1 MYSSRKYNIANS
13 HPTLSSYYNSR
24 FMNLK
29 ITYLSLSLFI
39 LRIGE
44 DKNNPI
50 YRIAYGV
57 VSPSDHSMEKATV
70 SKFSQFGSYG
80 NKKVYLGSISISSE
94 REIILGIYEALSI
107 GNSLK
112 DSLER
117 YGISNDNLMYDVEY
131 IRDGV
136 SVPWHK
142 ANILGNQLSD
152 SRYICMLNP
161 ETLFEIDGHL
171 LEQEELDDAMR
182 TLCVKLREATGLPFD
197 TSYDH
202 IGNLEILIAPDQDVY
217 GKPLVKYWHDKQPFR
232 QYVELSSE
240 LTDRADLVTVN
251 IRITAGGVITTDTLL
266 SDKPNDNENTTFSTS
281 SEYPPQAVEI
291 KIWLTKSSEVRLVHL
306 STHYFV
312 GEICFSLAIVQS
324 EIHIQSD
331 WLERVKGAMHK
342 NKKELVDIASSVQ
355 RTHSESHH
363 IRNEDFPQWLKRKS
377 TIKSIE
383 RCDDAYFPV
392 GWDCKTQESG
402 SLAFL
407 EWFKAKTN
415 GAKWV
420 FLQDPY
426 FEDVALSFIALTDIQ
441 GECIILTQTD
451 LRTNADNTISTS
463 STSQRKTKI
472 LSMIKDYPSLYG
484 SMRLIIRDMPGSGP
498 KLHDRYLFIGYGDDR
513 CEGYMLSNSLQGATK
528 KSPLLITRIGTPV
541 LVKVKQHINKLID
554 KDEVE
559 VETIYHYSDRTSSTP
574 QEREEIADPVFYD
587 CLQAMNH
594 PLDPACLD
602 QVLNDIL
609 KEGTA
614 DRISTFGYYL
624 AHIGDDELHSIHQIM
639 GARIANNPK
648 AIEALKSF
656 ILEHHKSSFPIGFEG
671 FSERGYR
678 NNHFPDI
685 LEFSYHEIIHRNH
698 THLIDN
704 SYIGFSHPIWGMEHA
719 CVLLIRASA
728 QDTIDALKQLR
739 DQLVKIKTDKTITSI
754 YKITNTLLCMI
765 FNSVVFD
772 WDGDLMEKML
782 IDGNDWCR
790 GLGALILIYKANYS
804 NFDIRTYSK
813 LLQSHDERIT
823 LCNTLIFSSERNI
836 KRTDIY
842 DHLIE
847 EIKESDIEYAYKNIL
862 DILRGCYPLKTQ
874 ETYINKIY
882 RSLIQDGRLDRDILS
897 SRLTEDLFDEYI
909 QSGTKSGSDVLVM
922 SLSLINGSLEVLQ
935 AESQKILMDT
945 KGRLNRLIIKDHNNV
960 FQACSALKNLR
971 SLLERILAEHPSPSS
986 ELVKINDEILSLL
999 RRVGIE
1005 EP

>member
-1 MYSSRKYNIANS
+1 MSYSNS
-13 HPTLSSYYNSR
+13 DLIKPEIKH
-24 FMNLK
+24 
-29 ITYLSLSLFI
+29 LSLRLFI

-50 YRIAYGV
+50 YRIAYGAV
-57 VSPSDHSMEKATV
+57 IPSDYSLEKATV
-70 SKFSQFGSYG
+70 SDFSQFESYG
-80 NKKVYLGSISISSE
+80 NKKIYLGSISIFSE
-94 REIILGIYEALSI
+94 REIILGIYDALSI

-112 DSLER
+112 ESLDR
-117 YGISNDNLMYDVEY
+117 YGISNDNLKYDVKY

-152 SRYICMLNP
+152 SRYICMLEP
-161 ETLFEIDGHL
+161 ETLFEIDGYL
-171 LEQEELDDAMR
+171 LEQEVLDGAMR
-182 TLCVKLREATGLPFD
+182 TLSIKLREATGLPFD

-202 IGNLEILIAPDQDVY
+202 IGNLEILLAPDQDIY
-217 GKPLVKYWHDKQPFR
+217 GRSLVKHWQDKESFT
-232 QYVELSSE
+232 QYVELSSK
-240 LTDRADLVTVN
+240 LTDGADLVTVN
-251 IRITAGGVITTDTLL
+251 IKLTAGGVITIDTLL
-266 SDKPNDNENTTFSTS
+266 SDKPNDNENTTFSIP

-306 STHYFV
+306 STHHFI
-312 GEICFSLAIVQS
+312 GEICFSLGIVQS

-331 WLERVKGAMHK
+331 WLERVKGAMPKH
-342 NKKELVDIASSVQ
+342 KKELVDIASSVQ
-355 RTHSESHH
+355 RTHSESRH
-363 IRNEDFPQWLKRKS
+363 IRNEGLPQWLERKS

-383 RCDDAYFPV
+383 RCDDAYFPA

-451 LRTNADNTISTS
+451 LRTNTDNTICTS
-463 STSQRKTKI
+463 GTSQRKAKI
-472 LSMIKDYPSLYG
+472 LSLIKNYPSLYD
-484 SMRLIIRDMPGSGP
+484 SMQLIIRDMPGAGS
-498 KLHDRYLFIGYGDDR
+498 KLHDRYLFIGYDDDR
-513 CEGYMLSNSLQGATK
+513 SEGYMLSNSLQGATK

-541 LVKVKQHINKLID
+541 LVKVKKHIAKLID
-554 KDEVE
+554 QNK
-559 VETIYHYSDRTSSTP
+559 VETIYHYSDRTSSSP
-574 QEREEIADPVFYD
+574 QERQEIADPDFYD

-594 PLDPACLD
+594 PVGPDCLD
-602 QVLNDIL
+602 HVLNDIL
-609 KEGTA
+609 KEKTA

-624 AHIGDDELHSIHQIM
+624 AHISDDELHSIHQLM
-639 GARIANNPK
+639 GATIANHPN

-671 FSERGYR
+671 FSGRGYR
-678 NNHFPDI
+678 NNYFPDI

-728 QDTIDALKQLR
+728 QDAINTLKQLR
-739 DQLVKIKTDKTITSI
+739 DQLVNIKTDKAITSI
-754 YKITNTLLCMI
+754 YRITNTLLHMI
-765 FNSVVFD
+765 FNSVVFG

-790 GLGALILIYKANYS
+790 GLGALILIYKADKP
-804 NFDIRTYSK
+804 NFDIRPHLE
-813 LLQSHDERIT
+813 LLQTHDERIT
-823 LCNTLIFSSERNI
+823 LCNTIIFSLEPNTNRDNI
-836 KRTDIY
+836 Y
-842 DHLIE
+842 NLLIE
-847 EIKESDIEYAYKNIL
+847 EIKESDVEYTYENIL
-862 DILRGCYPLKTQ
+862 NILRGCYPLELQ
-874 ETYINKIY
+874 ETYIKKIY
-882 RSLIQDGRLDRDILS
+882 GPLIQDGRLDKDKLS
-897 SRLTEDLFDEYI
+897 SRLTEALFDECI
-909 QSGTKSGSDVLVM
+909 QSEPKYRPEALAMGLYR
-922 SLSLINGSLEVLQ
+922 INGSFKVLQ
-935 AESQKILMDT
+935 EKSQKQLMET
-945 KGRLNRLIIKDHNNV
+945 ERKLNRLIIKDHNNV
-960 FQACSALKNLR
+960 FQACSALNKLR
-971 SLLERILAEHPSPSS
+971 SLLHSIIAEHPCPSD
-986 ELVKINDEILSLL
+986 ELLNIYDKIQSVL

-1005 EP
+1005 EEL

>member
-1 MYSSRKYNIANS
+1 
-13 HPTLSSYYNSR
+13 
-24 FMNLK
+24 MNPK
-29 ITYLSLSLFI
+29 ITYLSLRLFI

-80 NKKVYLGSISISSE
+80 NKKVYLGSISIFSE
-94 REIILGIYEALSI
+94 GEKVLGIYDALSM

-112 DSLER
+112 TSLNKYGIKNDSLR
-117 YGISNDNLMYDVEY
+117 YDVEY
-131 IRDGV
+131 IYDGV

-152 SRYICMLNP
+152 SRYICMLKP

-171 LEQEELDDAMR
+171 LDQEELENAMR
-182 TLCVKLREATGLPFD
+182 SLSVKLREGTGLPFD

-202 IGNLEILIAPDQDVY
+202 IGNLEILIAPDQDIY
-217 GKPLVKYWHDKQPFR
+217 GRSLVKYWQDKDTFSQH
-232 QYVELSSE
+232 VELSSE
-240 LTDRADLVTVN
+240 LTHGADLVTVN
-251 IRITAGGVITTDTLL
+251 IKITVGGGVITTDTLV
-266 SDKPNDNENTTFSTS
+266 SEKPVENENSTFSIP
-281 SEYPPQAVEI
+281 SEYPPKAVEI
-291 KIWLTKSSEVRLVHL
+291 KIWLTKSSEVKLVHL
-306 STHYFV
+306 STHHYI
-312 GEICFSLAIVQS
+312 EAICFSLAIVQS

-463 STSQRKTKI
+463 STSQRKAKI

-498 KLHDRYLFIGYGDDR
+498 KLHDRYLFIGHDDDR

-541 LVKVKQHINKLID
+541 LVKVKKHITKLID
-554 KDEVE
+554 PDE
-559 VETIYHYSDRTSSTP
+559 VETIYHYSDRTSSMP
-574 QEREEIADPVFYD
+574 QEDQEIADPDFYD

-594 PLDPACLD
+594 PLDPDCLD

-609 KEGTA
+609 MEKTA
-614 DRISTFGYYL
+614 DRISTFSYYL
-624 AHIGDDELHSIHQIM
+624 AHSSNDELYSIRQVM
-639 GARIANNPK
+639 GARIATNPK

-656 ILEHHKSSFPIGFEG
+656 ILDHHNSSFPIGFEG
-671 FSERGYR
+671 GSWRGYR
-678 NNHFPDI
+678 NNYFSDI
-685 LEFSYHEIIHRNH
+685 LEASYHEIVHRNH
-698 THLIDN
+698 TQLID
-704 SYIGFSHPIWGMEHA
+704 SCYKDLWYGGWGMEYA
-719 CVLLIRASA
+719 CMLLIKASA
-728 QDTIDALKQLR
+728 QDTIDTLKQLR

-862 DILRGCYPLKTQ
+862 DILRDCYPLKTQ

-882 RSLIQDGRLDRDILS
+882 RPLIQDGRLDRDILS
-897 SRLTEDLFDEYI
+897 SRLTEYLFDEYI

-922 SLSLINGSLEVLQ
+922 SLSLINGSLKALQ
-935 AESQKILMDT
+935 EKSQKLLMET
-945 KGRLNRLIIKDHNNV
+945 ERKLNRLIIKDHNNV

-999 RRVGIE
+999 RRVG
-1005 EP
+1005 

>member
-1 MYSSRKYNIANS
+1 MSYSNS
-13 HPTLSSYYNSR
+13 DLIKPEIKH
-24 FMNLK
+24 
-29 ITYLSLSLFI
+29 LSLRLFI

-50 YRIAYGV
+50 YRIAYGAV
-57 VSPSDHSMEKATV
+57 IPSDYSLEKATV
-70 SKFSQFGSYG
+70 SNFSQFESYG
-80 NKKVYLGSISISSE
+80 NKKIYLGSISIFSE
-94 REIILGIYEALSI
+94 REIILGIYDALSI

-112 DSLER
+112 ESLDR
-117 YGISNDNLMYDVEY
+117 YGISNDNLKYDVKY

-152 SRYICMLNP
+152 SRYICMLEP
-161 ETLFEIDGHL
+161 ETLFEIDGYL
-171 LEQEELDDAMR
+171 LEQEVLDGAMR
-182 TLCVKLREATGLPFD
+182 TLSIKLREATGLPFD

-202 IGNLEILIAPDQDVY
+202 IGNLEILLAPDQDIY
-217 GKPLVKYWHDKQPFR
+217 GRSLVKHWQDKESFT
-232 QYVELSSE
+232 QYVELSSK
-240 LTDRADLVTVN
+240 LTDGADLVTVN
-251 IRITAGGVITTDTLL
+251 IKLTAGGVITIDTLL
-266 SDKPNDNENTTFSTS
+266 SDKPNDNENTTFSIP

-306 STHYFV
+306 STHHFI
-312 GEICFSLAIVQS
+312 GEICFSLGIVQS

-331 WLERVKGAMHK
+331 WLERVKGAMPKH
-342 NKKELVDIASSVQ
+342 KKELVDIASSVQ
-355 RTHSESHH
+355 RTHSESRH
-363 IRNEDFPQWLKRKS
+363 IRNEGLPQWLERKS

-383 RCDDAYFPV
+383 RCDDAYFPA

-451 LRTNADNTISTS
+451 LRTNTDNTICTS
-463 STSQRKTKI
+463 GTSQRKAKI
-472 LSMIKDYPSLYG
+472 LSLIKNYPSLYD
-484 SMRLIIRDMPGSGP
+484 SMQLIIRDMPGAGS
-498 KLHDRYLFIGYGDDR
+498 KLHDRYLFIGYDDDR
-513 CEGYMLSNSLQGATK
+513 SEGYMLSNSLQGATK

-541 LVKVKQHINKLID
+541 LVKVKKHIAKLID
-554 KDEVE
+554 QNK
-559 VETIYHYSDRTSSTP
+559 VETIYHYSDRTSSSP
-574 QEREEIADPVFYD
+574 QERQEIADPDFYD

-594 PLDPACLD
+594 PVGPDCLD
-602 QVLNDIL
+602 HVLNDIL
-609 KEGTA
+609 KEKTA

-624 AHIGDDELHSIHQIM
+624 AHISDDELHSIHQLM
-639 GARIANNPK
+639 GATIANHPN

-671 FSERGYR
+671 FSGRGYR
-678 NNHFPDI
+678 NNYFPDI

-728 QDTIDALKQLR
+728 QDAINTLKQLR
-739 DQLVKIKTDKTITSI
+739 DQLVNIKTDKAITSI
-754 YKITNTLLCMI
+754 YKITNTLLHMI
-765 FNSVVFD
+765 FNSVVFG

-790 GLGALILIYKANYS
+790 GLGALILIYKADKP
-804 NFDIRTYSK
+804 NFDIRPHLE
-813 LLQSHDERIT
+813 LLQTHDERIT
-823 LCNTLIFSSERNI
+823 LCNTIIFSLEPNTNRDNI
-836 KRTDIY
+836 Y
-842 DHLIE
+842 NLLIE
-847 EIKESDIEYAYKNIL
+847 EIKESDVEYTYENIL
-862 DILRGCYPLKTQ
+862 NILRGCYPLELQ
-874 ETYINKIY
+874 ETYIKKIY
-882 RSLIQDGRLDRDILS
+882 GPLIQDGRLDKDKLS
-897 SRLTEDLFDEYI
+897 SRLTEALFDECI
-909 QSGTKSGSDVLVM
+909 QSEPKYRPEALAMGLYR
-922 SLSLINGSLEVLQ
+922 INGSFKVLQ
-935 AESQKILMDT
+935 EKSQKQLMET
-945 KGRLNRLIIKDHNNV
+945 ERKLNRLIIKDHNNV
-960 FQACSALKNLR
+960 FQACSALNKLR
-971 SLLERILAEHPSPSS
+971 SLLHSIIAEHPCPSD
-986 ELVKINDEILSLL
+986 ELLNIYDKIQSVL

-1005 EP
+1005 EEL

>member
-1 MYSSRKYNIANS
+1 MSYSNS
-13 HPTLSSYYNSR
+13 DLIKPEIKH
-24 FMNLK
+24 
-29 ITYLSLSLFI
+29 LSLRLFI

-50 YRIAYGV
+50 YRIAYGAV
-57 VSPSDHSMEKATV
+57 IPSDYSLEKATV
-70 SKFSQFGSYG
+70 SDFSQFESYG
-80 NKKVYLGSISISSE
+80 NKKIYLGSISIFSE
-94 REIILGIYEALSI
+94 REIILGIYDALSI

-112 DSLER
+112 ESLDR
-117 YGISNDNLMYDVEY
+117 YGISNDNLKYDVKY

-152 SRYICMLNP
+152 SRYICMLEP
-161 ETLFEIDGHL
+161 ETLFEIDGYL
-171 LEQEELDDAMR
+171 LEQEVLDGAMR
-182 TLCVKLREATGLPFD
+182 TLSIKLREATGLPFD

-202 IGNLEILIAPDQDVY
+202 IGNLEILLAPDQDIY
-217 GKPLVKYWHDKQPFR
+217 GRSLVKHWQDKESFT
-232 QYVELSSE
+232 QYVELSSK
-240 LTDRADLVTVN
+240 LTDGADLVTVN
-251 IRITAGGVITTDTLL
+251 IKLTAGGVITIDTLL
-266 SDKPNDNENTTFSTS
+266 SDKPNDNENTTFSIP

-306 STHYFV
+306 STHHFI
-312 GEICFSLAIVQS
+312 GEICFSLGIVQS

-331 WLERVKGAMHK
+331 WLERVKGAMPKH
-342 NKKELVDIASSVQ
+342 KKELVDIASSVQ
-355 RTHSESHH
+355 RTHSESRH
-363 IRNEDFPQWLKRKS
+363 IRNEGLPQWLERKS

-383 RCDDAYFPV
+383 RCDDAYFPA

-451 LRTNADNTISTS
+451 LRTNTDNTICTS
-463 STSQRKTKI
+463 GTSQRKAKI
-472 LSMIKDYPSLYG
+472 LSLIKNYPSLYD
-484 SMRLIIRDMPGSGP
+484 SMQLIIRDMPGAGS
-498 KLHDRYLFIGYGDDR
+498 KLHDRYLFIGYDDDR
-513 CEGYMLSNSLQGATK
+513 SEGYMLSNSLQGATK

-541 LVKVKQHINKLID
+541 LVKVKKHIAKLID
-554 KDEVE
+554 QNK
-559 VETIYHYSDRTSSTP
+559 VETIYHYSDRTSSSP
-574 QEREEIADPVFYD
+574 QERQEIADPDFYD

-594 PLDPACLD
+594 PVGPDCLD
-602 QVLNDIL
+602 HVLNDIL
-609 KEGTA
+609 KEKTA

-624 AHIGDDELHSIHQIM
+624 AHISDDELHSIHQLM
-639 GARIANNPK
+639 GATIANPPN

-671 FSERGYR
+671 FSGRGYR
-678 NNHFPDI
+678 NNYFPDI

-728 QDTIDALKQLR
+728 QDTINTLKQLR
-739 DQLVKIKTDKTITSI
+739 DQLVNIKTDKAITSI
-754 YKITNTLLCMI
+754 YKITNTLLHMI
-765 FNSVVFD
+765 FNSVVFG

-790 GLGALILIYKANYS
+790 GLGALILIYKADKP
-804 NFDIRTYSK
+804 NFDIRPHLE
-813 LLQSHDERIT
+813 LLQTHDERIT
-823 LCNTLIFSSERNI
+823 LCNTIIFSLEPNTNRDNI
-836 KRTDIY
+836 Y
-842 DHLIE
+842 NLLIE
-847 EIKESDIEYAYKNIL
+847 EIKESDVEYTYENIL
-862 DILRGCYPLKTQ
+862 NILRGCYPLELQ
-874 ETYINKIY
+874 ETYIKKIY
-882 RSLIQDGRLDRDILS
+882 GPLIQDGRLDKDKLS
-897 SRLTEDLFDEYI
+897 SRLTEALFDECI
-909 QSGTKSGSDVLVM
+909 QSEPKYRPEALAMGLYR
-922 SLSLINGSLEVLQ
+922 INGSFKVLQ
-935 AESQKILMDT
+935 EKSQKQLMET
-945 KGRLNRLIIKDHNNV
+945 ERKLNRLIIKDHNNV
-960 FQACSALKNLR
+960 FQACSALNKLR
-971 SLLERILAEHPSPSS
+971 SLLHSIIAEHPCPSD
-986 ELVKINDEILSLL
+986 ELLNIYDKIQSVL

-1005 EP
+1005 EEL

>member
-1 MYSSRKYNIANS
+1 MSYNNS
-13 HPTLSSYYNSR
+13 DLIKPEIKH
-24 FMNLK
+24 
-29 ITYLSLSLFI
+29 LSLRLFI

-50 YRIAYGV
+50 YRIAYGAV
-57 VSPSDHSMEKATV
+57 IPSDYSLEKATV
-70 SKFSQFGSYG
+70 SDFSQFESYG
-80 NKKVYLGSISISSE
+80 NKKIYLGSISIFSE
-94 REIILGIYEALSI
+94 REIILGIYDALSI

-112 DSLER
+112 ESLDR
-117 YGISNDNLMYDVEY
+117 YGISNDNLKYDVKY

-152 SRYICMLNP
+152 SRYICMLEP
-161 ETLFEIDGHL
+161 ETLFEIDGYL
-171 LEQEELDDAMR
+171 LEQEVLDGAMR
-182 TLCVKLREATGLPFD
+182 TLSIKLREATGLPFD

-202 IGNLEILIAPDQDVY
+202 IGNLEILLAPDQDIY
-217 GKPLVKYWHDKQPFR
+217 GRSLVKHWQDKESFT
-232 QYVELSSE
+232 QYVELSSK
-240 LTDRADLVTVN
+240 LTDGADLVTVN
-251 IRITAGGVITTDTLL
+251 IKLTAGGVITIDTLL
-266 SDKPNDNENTTFSTS
+266 SDKPNDNENTTFSIP

-306 STHYFV
+306 STHHFI
-312 GEICFSLAIVQS
+312 GEICFSLGIVQS

-331 WLERVKGAMHK
+331 WLERVKGAMPKH
-342 NKKELVDIASSVQ
+342 KKELVDIASSVQ
-355 RTHSESHH
+355 RTHSESRH
-363 IRNEDFPQWLKRKS
+363 IRNEGLPQWLERKS

-383 RCDDAYFPV
+383 RCDDAYFPA

-451 LRTNADNTISTS
+451 LRTNTDNTICTS
-463 STSQRKTKI
+463 GTSQRKAKI
-472 LSMIKDYPSLYG
+472 LSLIKNYPSLYD
-484 SMRLIIRDMPGSGP
+484 SMQLIIRDMPGAGS
-498 KLHDRYLFIGYGDDR
+498 KLHDRYLFIGYDDDR
-513 CEGYMLSNSLQGATK
+513 SEGYMLSNSLQGATK

-541 LVKVKQHINKLID
+541 LVKVKKHIAKLID
-554 KDEVE
+554 QNK
-559 VETIYHYSDRTSSTP
+559 VETIYHYSDRTSSSP
-574 QEREEIADPVFYD
+574 QERQEIADPDFYD

-594 PLDPACLD
+594 PVGPDCLD
-602 QVLNDIL
+602 HVLNDIL
-609 KEGTA
+609 KEKTA

-624 AHIGDDELHSIHQIM
+624 AHISDDELHSIHQLM
-639 GARIANNPK
+639 GATIANHPN

-671 FSERGYR
+671 FSGRGYR
-678 NNHFPDI
+678 NNYFPDI

-728 QDTIDALKQLR
+728 QDAINTLKQLR
-739 DQLVKIKTDKTITSI
+739 DQLVNIKTDKAITSI
-754 YKITNTLLCMI
+754 YKITNTLLHMI
-765 FNSVVFD
+765 FNSVVFG

-790 GLGALILIYKANYS
+790 GLGALILIYKADKP
-804 NFDIRTYSK
+804 NFDIRPHLE
-813 LLQSHDERIT
+813 LLQTHDERIT
-823 LCNTLIFSSERNI
+823 LCNTIIFSLEPNTNRDNI
-836 KRTDIY
+836 Y
-842 DHLIE
+842 NLLIE
-847 EIKESDIEYAYKNIL
+847 EIKESDVEYTYENIL
-862 DILRGCYPLKTQ
+862 NILRGCYPLELQ
-874 ETYINKIY
+874 ETYIKKIY
-882 RSLIQDGRLDRDILS
+882 GPLIQDGRLDKDKLS
-897 SRLTEDLFDEYI
+897 SRLTEALFDECI
-909 QSGTKSGSDVLVM
+909 QSEPKYRPEALAMGLYR
-922 SLSLINGSLEVLQ
+922 INGSFKVLQ
-935 AESQKILMDT
+935 EKSQKQLMET
-945 KGRLNRLIIKDHNNV
+945 ERKLNRLIIKDHNNV
-960 FQACSALKNLR
+960 FQACSALNKLR
-971 SLLERILAEHPSPSS
+971 SLLHSIIAEHPCPSD
-986 ELVKINDEILSLL
+986 ELLNIYDKIQSVL

-1005 EP
+1005 EEL

>member
-1 MYSSRKYNIANS
+1 MSYSNS
-13 HPTLSSYYNSR
+13 DLIKPEIKH
-24 FMNLK
+24 
-29 ITYLSLSLFI
+29 LSLRLFI

-50 YRIAYGV
+50 YRIAYGAV
-57 VSPSDHSMEKATV
+57 IPSDYSLEKATV
-70 SKFSQFGSYG
+70 SDFSQFESYG
-80 NKKVYLGSISISSE
+80 NKKIYLGSISIFSE
-94 REIILGIYEALSI
+94 REIILGIYDALSI

-112 DSLER
+112 ESLDR
-117 YGISNDNLMYDVEY
+117 YGISNDNLKYDVKY

-152 SRYICMLNP
+152 SRYICMLEP
-161 ETLFEIDGHL
+161 ETLFEIDGYL
-171 LEQEELDDAMR
+171 LEQEVLDGAMR
-182 TLCVKLREATGLPFD
+182 TLSIKLREATGLPFD

-202 IGNLEILIAPDQDVY
+202 IGNLEILLAPDQDIY
-217 GKPLVKYWHDKQPFR
+217 GRSLVKHWQDKESFT
-232 QYVELSSE
+232 QYVELSSK
-240 LTDRADLVTVN
+240 LTDGADLVTVN
-251 IRITAGGVITTDTLL
+251 IKLTAGGVITIDTLL
-266 SDKPNDNENTTFSTS
+266 SDKPNDNENTTFSIP

-306 STHYFV
+306 STHHFI
-312 GEICFSLAIVQS
+312 GEICFSLGIVQS

-331 WLERVKGAMHK
+331 WLERVKGAMPKH
-342 NKKELVDIASSVQ
+342 KKELVDIASSVQ
-355 RTHSESHH
+355 RTHSESRH
-363 IRNEDFPQWLKRKS
+363 IRNEGLPQWLERKS

-383 RCDDAYFPV
+383 RCDDAYFPA

-451 LRTNADNTISTS
+451 LRTNTDNTICTS
-463 STSQRKTKI
+463 GTSQRKAKI
-472 LSMIKDYPSLYG
+472 LSLIKNYPSLYD
-484 SMRLIIRDMPGSGP
+484 SMQLIIRDMPGAGS
-498 KLHDRYLFIGYGDDR
+498 KLHDRYLFIGYDDDR
-513 CEGYMLSNSLQGATK
+513 SEGYMLSNSLQGATK

-541 LVKVKQHINKLID
+541 LVKVKKHIAKLID
-554 KDEVE
+554 QNK
-559 VETIYHYSDRTSSTP
+559 VETIYHYSDRTSSSP
-574 QEREEIADPVFYD
+574 QERQEIADPDFYD

-594 PLDPACLD
+594 PVGPDCLD
-602 QVLNDIL
+602 HVLNDIL
-609 KEGTA
+609 KEKTA

-624 AHIGDDELHSIHQIM
+624 AHISDDELHSIHQLM
-639 GARIANNPK
+639 GATIANHPN

-671 FSERGYR
+671 FSGRGYR
-678 NNHFPDI
+678 NNYFPDI

-728 QDTIDALKQLR
+728 QDAINTLKQLR
-739 DQLVKIKTDKTITSI
+739 DQLVNIKTDKAITSI
-754 YKITNTLLCMI
+754 YKITNTLLHMI
-765 FNSVVFD
+765 FNSVVFG

-790 GLGALILIYKANYS
+790 GLGALILIYKADKP
-804 NFDIRTYSK
+804 NFDIRPHLE
-813 LLQSHDERIT
+813 LLQTHDERIT
-823 LCNTLIFSSERNI
+823 LCNTIIFSLEPNTNRDNI
-836 KRTDIY
+836 Y
-842 DHLIE
+842 NLLIE
-847 EIKESDIEYAYKNIL
+847 EIKESDVEYTYENIL
-862 DILRGCYPLKTQ
+862 NILRGCYPLELQ
-874 ETYINKIY
+874 ETYIKKIY
-882 RSLIQDGRLDRDILS
+882 GPLVQDGRLDKDKLS
-897 SRLTEDLFDEYI
+897 SRLTEALFDECI
-909 QSGTKSGSDVLVM
+909 QSEPKYRPEALAMGLYR
-922 SLSLINGSLEVLQ
+922 INGSFKVLQ
-935 AESQKILMDT
+935 EKSQKQLMET
-945 KGRLNRLIIKDHNNV
+945 ERKLNRLIIKDHNNV
-960 FQACSALKNLR
+960 FQACSALNKLR
-971 SLLERILAEHPSPSS
+971 SLLHSIIAEHPCPSD
-986 ELVKINDEILSLL
+986 ELLNIYDKIQSVL

-1005 EP
+1005 EEL

>member
-1 MYSSRKYNIANS
+1 MSYSNS
-13 HPTLSSYYNSR
+13 DLIKPEIKH
-24 FMNLK
+24 
-29 ITYLSLSLFI
+29 LSLRLFI

-50 YRIAYGV
+50 YRIAYGAV
-57 VSPSDHSMEKATV
+57 IPSDYSLEKATV
-70 SKFSQFGSYG
+70 SDFSQFESYG
-80 NKKVYLGSISISSE
+80 NKKIYLGSISIFSE
-94 REIILGIYEALSI
+94 REIILGIYDALSI

-112 DSLER
+112 ESLDR
-117 YGISNDNLMYDVEY
+117 YGISNDNLKYDVKY

-152 SRYICMLNP
+152 SRYICMLEP
-161 ETLFEIDGHL
+161 ETIFEIDGYL
-171 LEQEELDDAMR
+171 LEQEVLDGAMR
-182 TLCVKLREATGLPFD
+182 TLSIKLREATGLPFD

-202 IGNLEILIAPDQDVY
+202 IGNLEILLAPDQDIY
-217 GKPLVKYWHDKQPFR
+217 GRSLVKHWQDKESFT
-232 QYVELSSE
+232 QYVELSSK
-240 LTDRADLVTVN
+240 LTDGADLVTVN
-251 IRITAGGVITTDTLL
+251 IKLTAGGVITIDTLL
-266 SDKPNDNENTTFSTS
+266 SDKPNDNENTTFSIP

-306 STHYFV
+306 STHHFI
-312 GEICFSLAIVQS
+312 GEICFSLGIVQS

-331 WLERVKGAMHK
+331 WLERVKGAMPKH
-342 NKKELVDIASSVQ
+342 KKELVDIASSVQ
-355 RTHSESHH
+355 RTHSESRH
-363 IRNEDFPQWLKRKS
+363 IRNEGLPQWLERKS

-383 RCDDAYFPV
+383 RCDDAYFPA

-451 LRTNADNTISTS
+451 LRTNTDNTICTS
-463 STSQRKTKI
+463 GTSQRKAKI
-472 LSMIKDYPSLYG
+472 LSLIKNYPSLYD
-484 SMRLIIRDMPGSGP
+484 SMQLIIRDMPGAGS
-498 KLHDRYLFIGYGDDR
+498 KLHDRYLFIGYDDDR
-513 CEGYMLSNSLQGATK
+513 SEGYMLSNSLQGATK

-541 LVKVKQHINKLID
+541 LVKVKKHIAKLID
-554 KDEVE
+554 QNK
-559 VETIYHYSDRTSSTP
+559 VETIYHYSDRTSSSP
-574 QEREEIADPVFYD
+574 QERQEIADPDFYD

-594 PLDPACLD
+594 PVGPDCLD
-602 QVLNDIL
+602 HVLNDIL
-609 KEGTA
+609 KEKTA

-624 AHIGDDELHSIHQIM
+624 AHISDDELHSIHQLM
-639 GARIANNPK
+639 GATIANHPN

-671 FSERGYR
+671 FSGRGYR
-678 NNHFPDI
+678 NNYFPDI

-728 QDTIDALKQLR
+728 QDAINTLKQLR
-739 DQLVKIKTDKTITSI
+739 DQLVNIKTDKAITSI
-754 YKITNTLLCMI
+754 YKITNTLLHMI
-765 FNSVVFD
+765 FNSVVFG

-790 GLGALILIYKANYS
+790 GLGALILIYKADKP
-804 NFDIRTYSK
+804 NFDIRPHLE
-813 LLQSHDERIT
+813 LLQTHDERIT
-823 LCNTLIFSSERNI
+823 LCNTIIFSLEPNTNRDNI
-836 KRTDIY
+836 Y
-842 DHLIE
+842 NLLIE
-847 EIKESDIEYAYKNIL
+847 EIKESDVEYTYENIL
-862 DILRGCYPLKTQ
+862 NILRGCYPLELQ
-874 ETYINKIY
+874 ETYIKKIY
-882 RSLIQDGRLDRDILS
+882 GPLIQDGRLDKDKLS
-897 SRLTEDLFDEYI
+897 SRLTEALFDECI
-909 QSGTKSGSDVLVM
+909 QSEPKYRPEALAMGLYR
-922 SLSLINGSLEVLQ
+922 INGSFKVLQ
-935 AESQKILMDT
+935 EKSQKQLMET
-945 KGRLNRLIIKDHNNV
+945 ERKLNRLIIKDHNNV
-960 FQACSALKNLR
+960 FQACSALNKLR
-971 SLLERILAEHPSPSS
+971 SLLHSIIAEHPCPSD
-986 ELVKINDEILSLL
+986 ELLNIYDKIQSVL

-1005 EP
+1005 EEL

>member
-1 MYSSRKYNIANS
+1 
-13 HPTLSSYYNSR
+13 
-24 FMNLK
+24 MNPK
-29 ITYLSLSLFI
+29 ITYLSLRLFI

-80 NKKVYLGSISISSE
+80 NKKVYLGSISIFSE
-94 REIILGIYEALSI
+94 GEKVLGIYDALSM

-112 DSLER
+112 TSLNKYGIKNDSLR
-117 YGISNDNLMYDVEY
+117 YDVEY
-131 IRDGV
+131 IYDGV

-152 SRYICMLNP
+152 SRYICMLKP

-171 LEQEELDDAMR
+171 LDQEELENAMR
-182 TLCVKLREATGLPFD
+182 SLSVKLREGTGLPFD

-202 IGNLEILIAPDQDVY
+202 IGNLEILIAPDQDIY
-217 GKPLVKYWHDKQPFR
+217 GRSLVKYWQDKDTFSQH
-232 QYVELSSE
+232 VELSSE
-240 LTDRADLVTVN
+240 LTHGADLVTVN
-251 IRITAGGVITTDTLL
+251 IKITVGGGVITTDTLV
-266 SDKPNDNENTTFSTS
+266 SEKPVENENSTFSIP
-281 SEYPPQAVEI
+281 SEYPPKAVEI
-291 KIWLTKSSEVRLVHL
+291 KIWLTKSSEVKLVHL
-306 STHYFV
+306 STHHYI
-312 GEICFSLAIVQS
+312 EAICFSLAIVQS

-463 STSQRKTKI
+463 STSQRKAKI

-498 KLHDRYLFIGYGDDR
+498 KLHDRYLFIGHDDDR

-541 LVKVKQHINKLID
+541 LVKVKKHITKLID
-554 KDEVE
+554 PDE
-559 VETIYHYSDRTSSTP
+559 VETIYHYSDRTSSMP
-574 QEREEIADPVFYD
+574 QEDQEIADPDFYD

-594 PLDPACLD
+594 PLDPDCLD

-609 KEGTA
+609 MEKTA
-614 DRISTFGYYL
+614 DRISTFSYYL
-624 AHIGDDELHSIHQIM
+624 AHSSNDELYSIRQVM
-639 GARIANNPK
+639 GARIATNPK

-656 ILEHHKSSFPIGFEG
+656 ILDHHNSSFPIGFEG
-671 FSERGYR
+671 GSWRGYR
-678 NNHFPDI
+678 NNYFSDI
-685 LEFSYHEIIHRNH
+685 LEASYHEIVHRNH
-698 THLIDN
+698 TQLID
-704 SYIGFSHPIWGMEHA
+704 SCYKDLWYGGWGMEYA
-719 CVLLIRASA
+719 CMLLIKASA
-728 QDTIDALKQLR
+728 QDTIDTLKQLR

-862 DILRGCYPLKTQ
+862 DILRDCYPLKTQ

-882 RSLIQDGRLDRDILS
+882 RPLIQDGRLDRDILS
-897 SRLTEDLFDEYI
+897 SRLTEYLFDEYI

-922 SLSLINGSLEVLQ
+922 SLSLINGSLKALQ
-935 AESQKILMDT
+935 EKSQKLLMET
-945 KGRLNRLIIKDHNNV
+945 ERKLNRLIIKDHNNV

>member
-1 MYSSRKYNIANS
+1 MSYSNS
-13 HPTLSSYYNSR
+13 DLIKPEIKH
-24 FMNLK
+24 
-29 ITYLSLSLFI
+29 LSLRLFI

-50 YRIAYGV
+50 YRIAYGAV
-57 VSPSDHSMEKATV
+57 IPSDYSLEKATV
-70 SKFSQFGSYG
+70 SDFSQFESYG
-80 NKKVYLGSISISSE
+80 NKKIYLGSISIFSE
-94 REIILGIYEALSI
+94 REIILGIYDALSI

-112 DSLER
+112 ESLDR
-117 YGISNDNLMYDVEY
+117 YGISNDNLKYDVKY

-152 SRYICMLNP
+152 SRYICMLEP
-161 ETLFEIDGHL
+161 ETLFEIDGYL
-171 LEQEELDDAMR
+171 LEQEVLDGAMR
-182 TLCVKLREATGLPFD
+182 TLSIKLREATCLPFD

-202 IGNLEILIAPDQDVY
+202 IGNLEILLAPDQDIY
-217 GKPLVKYWHDKQPFR
+217 GRSLVKHWQDKESFT
-232 QYVELSSE
+232 QYVELSSK
-240 LTDRADLVTVN
+240 LTDGADLVTVN
-251 IRITAGGVITTDTLL
+251 IKLTAGGVITIDTLL
-266 SDKPNDNENTTFSTS
+266 SDKPNDNENTTFSIP

-306 STHYFV
+306 STHHFI
-312 GEICFSLAIVQS
+312 GEICFSLGIVQS

-331 WLERVKGAMHK
+331 WLERVKGAMPKH
-342 NKKELVDIASSVQ
+342 KKELVDIASSVQ
-355 RTHSESHH
+355 RTHSESRH
-363 IRNEDFPQWLKRKS
+363 IRNEGLPQWLERKS

-383 RCDDAYFPV
+383 RCDDAYFPA

-451 LRTNADNTISTS
+451 LRTNTDNTICTS
-463 STSQRKTKI
+463 GTSQRKAKI
-472 LSMIKDYPSLYG
+472 LSLIKNYPSLYD
-484 SMRLIIRDMPGSGP
+484 SMQLIIRDMPGAGS
-498 KLHDRYLFIGYGDDR
+498 KLHDRYLFIGYDDDR
-513 CEGYMLSNSLQGATK
+513 SEGYMLSNSLQGATK

-541 LVKVKQHINKLID
+541 LVKVKKHIAKLID
-554 KDEVE
+554 QNK
-559 VETIYHYSDRTSSTP
+559 VETIYHYSDRTSSSP
-574 QEREEIADPVFYD
+574 QERQEIADPDFYD

-594 PLDPACLD
+594 PVGPDCLD
-602 QVLNDIL
+602 HVLNDIL
-609 KEGTA
+609 KEKTA

-624 AHIGDDELHSIHQIM
+624 AHISDDELHSIHQLM
-639 GARIANNPK
+639 GATIANPPN

-671 FSERGYR
+671 FSGRGYR
-678 NNHFPDI
+678 NNYFPDI

-728 QDTIDALKQLR
+728 QDAINTLKQLR
-739 DQLVKIKTDKTITSI
+739 DQLVNIKTDKAITSI
-754 YKITNTLLCMI
+754 YKITNTLLHMI
-765 FNSVVFD
+765 FNSVVFG

-790 GLGALILIYKANYS
+790 GLGALILIYKADKP
-804 NFDIRTYSK
+804 NFDIRPHLE
-813 LLQSHDERIT
+813 LLQTHDERIT
-823 LCNTLIFSSERNI
+823 LCNTIIFSLEPNTNRDNI
-836 KRTDIY
+836 Y
-842 DHLIE
+842 NLLIE
-847 EIKESDIEYAYKNIL
+847 EIKESDVEYTYENIL
-862 DILRGCYPLKTQ
+862 NILRGCYPLELQ
-874 ETYINKIY
+874 ETYIKKIY
-882 RSLIQDGRLDRDILS
+882 GPLIQDGRLDKDKLS
-897 SRLTEDLFDEYI
+897 SRLTEALFDECI
-909 QSGTKSGSDVLVM
+909 QSEPKYRPEALAMGLYR
-922 SLSLINGSLEVLQ
+922 INGSFKVLQ
-935 AESQKILMDT
+935 EKSQKQLMET
-945 KGRLNRLIIKDHNNV
+945 ERKLNRLIIKDHNNV
-960 FQACSALKNLR
+960 FQACSALNKLR
-971 SLLERILAEHPSPSS
+971 SLLHSIIAEHPCPSD
-986 ELVKINDEILSLL
+986 ELLNIYDKIQSVL

-1005 EP
+1005 EEL